1 MRWAWQPVEW
11 QPIRPARCS
20 HSTKFLHH
28 IQHSRRLIRQLLACV
43 LLLGTQAC
51 IVYPRRS
58 AQPARPTA
66 AQRRADSVEA
76 AERALGLKPYTK
88 VVPASAKTVRGMFI
102 THRVAD
108 TLRFEIPRRE
118 LGKEMLLVGRFAKAA
133 PNTSF
138 GGDEFTERVLRW
150 EKQGNRILLRS
161 ISFEISSDSTLPV
174 HRAVIQA
181 TYPPVVAV
189 FPVEAYG
196 PDSSA
201 VIDVTRLYTTNVP
214 EFVGVRGSFDEKR
227 SFIERVTAFPDN
239 VEVEAT
245 QTSTPDLPPEGLR
258 GLGPIPAASVLA
270 HWSMVRLPDRPM
282 RPRLADNRVGF
293 SMASHIDFG
302 SLQPRSVTRSYIT
315 RWRLE
320 KKFPDSAL
328 SDPVKPIV
336 YYIDPATPTQWVPW
350 IRRGIED
357 WQPAF
362 EEAGFRRAIIAAF
375 PPSEREDPDWSP
387 EDVRH
392 TVIRWLPSTAENA
405 MGPEVHDP
413 RTGEILNGS
422 VRMFHNVLN
431 LTRNWY
437 FTQVSP
443 LDPRAQHI
451 PFPDSLMGRLLEYIV
466 AHEVGHT
473 LGLLHNMKAS
483 STYPADSVRSASF
496 VRRMGHT
503 PTLMDYS
510 RFNYVAQP
518 EDRIDPEYLMP
529 RVGPYD
535 RFAIMWGYKPIN
547 EARTPDDEKPTLDRW
562 ARMQD
567 TIPWFRFSTS
577 GDRDADPGDESEAV
591 GDADAVRSTSYGL
604 RNIRRVAKLLMPATM
619 RVGED
624 NSELIEMY
632 ERLVDQWSRELEHVV
647 NVVGGAESREKYGG
661 QPGPRFIP
669 ISPERQ
675 RAAVAFLNREAFRR
689 PDYLLD
695 VQLLRRIESE
705 GALRRIGSAQS
716 RILADLL
723 ENDRLGRIAEY
734 EALSRNRRDV
744 YTLGELLAD
753 LRHGVWSELTSVNV
767 EIDPFRRALQRSYLS
782 QADTKINGSP
792 AILIAS
798 GIRGSA
804 ARSSPPS
811 SDTRAMMRGELIEL
825 DQALAA
831 AEGRPVDRATK
842 LHIRDA
848 RAQIKRILDP
858 TR

>member
-1 MRWAWQPVEW
+1 
-11 QPIRPARCS
+11 
-20 HSTKFLHH
+20 
-28 IQHSRRLIRQLLACV
+28 
-43 LLLGTQAC
+43 
-51 IVYPRRS
+51 
-58 AQPARPTA
+58 
-66 AQRRADSVEA
+66 
-76 AERALGLKPYTK
+76 
-88 VVPASAKTVRGMFI
+88 MFV

-174 HRAVIQA
+174 YRAVVQA

-245 QTSTPDLPPEGLR
+245 QTSTPDLPPEGTR
-258 GLGPIPAASVLA
+258 GLGPVSAASVLA
-270 HWSMVRLPDRPM
+270 HWSMVRLPERPM

-293 SMASHIDFG
+293 STASHIDFG
-302 SLQPRSVTRSYIT
+302 NLQPRSVTRSYIT

-320 KKFPDSAL
+320 KKFPDSVL

-375 PPSEREDPDWSP
+375 PPSERDDPDWSP

-392 TVIRWLPSTAENA
+392 TVVRWLPSTAENA

-451 PFPDSLMGRLLEYIV
+451 PFPDSLMGRLLEYVV
-466 AHEVGHT
+466 AHEIGHT

-518 EDRIDPEYLMP
+518 EDRIQPEYLMP

-535 RFAIMWGYKPIN
+535 RFAIMWGYKPIS
-547 EARTPDDEKPTLDRW
+547 ESSTPDDEKPTLDRW

-577 GDRDADPGDESEAV
+577 GNRDADPGDESEAV
-591 GDADAVRSTSYGL
+591 GDDDAVRSTSYGL

-624 NSELIEMY
+624 NSELVEMY

-695 VQLLRRIESE
+695 VSLLRRIESE
-705 GALRRIGSAQS
+705 GALRRIGAAQS
-716 RILADLL
+716 RILSSLL
-723 ENDRLGRIAEY
+723 DTDRLGRMAEY

-744 YTLGELLAD
+744 YSLGELLAD
-753 LRHGVWSELTSVNV
+753 LRRGIWSELSASRV

-782 QADTKINGSP
+782 QADAKINGSAP
-792 AILIAS
+792 ILIAL
-798 GIRGSA
+798 GVRGPA
-804 ARSSPPS
+804 ARTAPPS
-811 SDTRAMMRGELIEL
+811 SDVRAMMRGELIEL
-825 DQALAA
+825 DAQLRV
-831 AEGRPVDRATK
+831 AEGRGANRATK
-842 LHIRDA
+842 LHISDA
-848 RAQIKRILDP
+848 RAQIKRILAP
-858 TR
+858 VR